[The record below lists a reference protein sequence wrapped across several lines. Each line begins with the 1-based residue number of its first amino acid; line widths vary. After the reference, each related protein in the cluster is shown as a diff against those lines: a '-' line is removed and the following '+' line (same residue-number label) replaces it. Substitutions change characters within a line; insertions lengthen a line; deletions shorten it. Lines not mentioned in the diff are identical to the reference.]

1 MTNLIKNK
9 KQPFQQAFMVKEI
22 VTNGTKKT
30 YWNKVGVTFRHD
42 KSIGETLLLDLHGQT
57 LEIVLRPF
65 QTKAKGE

>member
-30 YWNKVGVTFRHD
+30 YWNKVGVTFKHANND
-42 KSIGETLLLDLHGQT
+42 GETLLLDLHGQT

-65 QTKAKGE
+65 KTEVKGE